1 MRIERPFDETGSKLP
16 MIALV
21 SISRVLF
28 PLKLAVASLLV
39 QGCRYLENKVEKSS
53 FFEDLMLLLA
63 ESCHC

>member
-1 MRIERPFDETGSKLP
+1 